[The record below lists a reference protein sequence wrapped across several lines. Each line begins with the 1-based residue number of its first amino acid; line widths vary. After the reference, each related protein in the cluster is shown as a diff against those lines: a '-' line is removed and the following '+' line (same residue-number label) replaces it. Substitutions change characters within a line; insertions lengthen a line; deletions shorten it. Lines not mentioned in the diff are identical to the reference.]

1 MRGQNSNHASDK
13 EYAHTD
19 CWSAPPRMDEMLK
32 SHCRVCGGGDIPVI
46 AFASECPAEGEFMS
60 FEWWHWIVLG
70 FVLVVA
76 ELAVPAFF
84 IIWFGLGA
92 LLVGLLLLVAPA
104 MSMTLQLAL
113 WCVASLGMVVLWFRI
128 FKRGD
133 HKTRIGQ
140 SDGDTIGEIGLMAKA
155 AAPFARGRVRFQKPL
170 LGSEEWECVVDEAIA
185 AGERVRVVSV
195 EGSFLKVQKV

>member
-1 MRGQNSNHASDK
+1 
-13 EYAHTD
+13 
-19 CWSAPPRMDEMLK
+19 MD
-32 SHCRVCGGGDIPVI
+32 
-46 AFASECPAEGEFMS
+46 

-70 FVLVVA
+70 FALVIA

-92 LLVGLLLLVAPA
+92 LLVGLALLVLPDIGLTAQVA
-104 MSMTLQLAL
+104 M
-113 WCVASLGMVVLWFRI
+113 WVVASLGMVVAWFRV
-128 FKRGD
+128 FRRDD

-155 AAPFARGRVRFQKPL
+155 AAPFERGRVRFQKPL

>member
-1 MRGQNSNHASDK
+1 MA
-13 EYAHTD
+13 
-19 CWSAPPRMDEMLK
+19 
-32 SHCRVCGGGDIPVI
+32 
-46 AFASECPAEGEFMS
+46 

-70 FVLVVA
+70 FALVVA

-92 LLVGLLLLVAPA
+92 LLVGLALLVLPDISLTA
-104 MSMTLQLAL
+104 QLAM
-113 WCVASLGMVVLWFRI
+113 WVVASLGMVVAWFRV
-128 FKRGD
+128 FKRGE

-155 AAPFARGRVRFQKPL
+155 AAPFERGRVRFQKPL

>member
-1 MRGQNSNHASDK
+1 
-13 EYAHTD
+13 
-19 CWSAPPRMDEMLK
+19 MD
-32 SHCRVCGGGDIPVI
+32 
-46 AFASECPAEGEFMS
+46 

-70 FVLVVA
+70 FALVVA

-92 LLVGLLLLVAPA
+92 LLVGLALLVLPDIGLTAQVA
-104 MSMTLQLAL
+104 M
-113 WCVASLGMVVLWFRI
+113 WVVASLGMVVVWFRV
-128 FKRGD
+128 FKRGE

-155 AAPFARGRVRFQKPL
+155 AAPFERGRVRFQKPL
-170 LGSEEWECVVDEAIA
+170 LGSEEWECVVDEPIA

>member
-1 MRGQNSNHASDK
+1 MA
-13 EYAHTD
+13 
-19 CWSAPPRMDEMLK
+19 
-32 SHCRVCGGGDIPVI
+32 
-46 AFASECPAEGEFMS
+46 

-70 FVLVVA
+70 FALVVA

-92 LLVGLLLLVAPA
+92 LLVGLALLVLPDIGLTA
-104 MSMTLQLAL
+104 QLAM
-113 WCVASLGMVVLWFRI
+113 WVVASLGMVVAWFRV
-128 FKRGD
+128 FKRGE

-155 AAPFARGRVRFQKPL
+155 AAPFERGRVRFQKPL